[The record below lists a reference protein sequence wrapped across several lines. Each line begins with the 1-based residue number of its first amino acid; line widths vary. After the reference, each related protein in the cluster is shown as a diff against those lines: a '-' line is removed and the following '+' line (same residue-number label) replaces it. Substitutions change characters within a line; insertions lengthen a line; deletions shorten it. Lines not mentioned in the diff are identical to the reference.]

1 MSKHSNYQKAGRAV
15 LLRRE
20 RMNGGRI
27 KKELADIMKANKKT
41 GEVGVS
47 TTLDS
52 RQPTHWHI
60 HCEQALPSFVTWIF
74 EPLCFQMMLA
84 GGELTT
90 SQMMSASSPSLN
102 SCGEGAF
109 LKVIF
114 SVGEKNRS
122 PPSTGFPEPV
132 NKLN

>member
-1 MSKHSNYQKAGRAV
+1 
-15 LLRRE
+15 
-20 RMNGGRI
+20 
-27 KKELADIMKANKKT
+27 MKANKKIKNVKGGNRMT
-41 GEVGVS
+41 LAVGN
-47 TTLDS
+47 
-52 RQPTHWHI
+52 PHI
-60 HCEQALPSFVTWIF
+60 GTSNCAQALPSFATWIF
-74 EPLCFQMMLA
+74 EPLCFQMMSA